1 MDKPIE
7 ETVSQDADNLSL
19 SKRGPVAIVTL
30 NRPQVRNA
38 IDDALREEMI
48 ALLTRLAADAEVRA
62 LVVTG
67 AGSAFSSGG
76 DVKGMRRRL
85 NAPAGQRAIN
95 GWRRQKS
102 THRLIETLY
111 SFEKPTIAAVNGPA
125 SGLGCDL
132 AMACDLIVAGDSAS
146 FTMSYI
152 KRGLIPDG
160 GSLYLLPR
168 RVGTAMAK
176 QLIFSGRTLA
186 ASEALGIGLA
196 DRVVTD
202 TELLAAAAELATT
215 LSDGSAT
222 ALALAKSIL
231 NRSGELSLQETFA
244 LGGQAQA
251 ICYTTDEHWEA
262 VQAFLAPRSVSK

>member
-1 MDKPIE
+1 MNTPIDE
-7 ETVSQDADNLSL
+7 AVPQDVDILSF
-19 SKRGPVAIVTL
+19 SKRDAIAMITL

-48 ALLTRLAADAEVRA
+48 GLLQHVGADDDIRA
-62 LVVTG
+62 LIITG

-76 DVKGMRRRL
+76 DIKGMRQRL
-85 NAPAGQRAIN
+85 SAPVGRRAIN

-111 SFEKPTIAAVNGPA
+111 TLEKPTIAAVNGPA
-125 SGLGCDL
+125 AGLGCDL
-132 AMACDLIVAGDSAS
+132 AMACDVILAGESAS

-168 RVGTAMAK
+168 RVGTSMAK
-176 QLIFSGRTLA
+176 QLIFGGHAVTA
-186 ASEALGIGLA
+186 QEALRIGLA
-196 DRVVTD
+196 DRV
-202 TELLAAAAELATT
+202 AADEVLISQARELA
-215 LSDGSAT
+215 LSLSEGSGT

-251 ICYTTDEHWEA
+251 ICYTTDEHWNA